1 MFICTRS
8 NKEDLEDAK
17 VITYADSEKDVIT
30 ALVKLGELNGKQ
42 SEWKSYDFSNTAIC
56 VNEKYLFVISEVTS
70 KDFEEMLKVADL
82 TKEQYLNLIKQYGVD
97 KKVRSAEEILAEQ
110 NLSKKVGRGS
120 VKATLVIWSINLL
133 KPVQCFYTLHQCKL
147 KMQA

>member
-17 VITYADSEKDVIT
+17 VITYADSEADVIT
-30 ALVKLGELNGKQ
+30 ALVKLGELDGEQ

-56 VNEKYLFVISEVTS
+56 VNKKYLFVISEVTS

-82 TKEQYLNLIKQYGVD
+82 TKEQYLGLIKKYGVD
-97 KKVRSAEEILAEQ
+97 KKVRSAEEILAD
-110 NLSKKVGRGS
+110 
-120 VKATLVIWSINLL
+120 
-133 KPVQCFYTLHQCKL
+133 
-147 KMQA
+147 

>member
-8 NKEDLEDAK
+8 NKEDLEDTK

-42 SEWKSYDFSNTAIC
+42 SEWKSYDLSNTAIC

-70 KDFEEMLKVADL
+70 KDFEEMLKAVDL
-82 TKEQYLNLIKQYGVD
+82 TKEQYLGFIKKYGID
-97 KKVRSAEEILAEQ
+97 KKVRSAEEIIAEQ
-110 NLSKKVGRGS
+110 DLSKK
-120 VKATLVIWSINLL
+120 
-133 KPVQCFYTLHQCKL
+133 
-147 KMQA
+147 QAGVV

>member
-1 MFICTRS
+1 MQIL
-8 NKEDLEDAK
+8 KA
-17 VITYADSEKDVIT
+17 DVIT

-82 TKEQYLNLIKQYGVD
+82 TKEQYLNLVKQYGVD

-120 VKATLVIWSINLL
+120 VKATLVIYVDVSKHDQHSSDKLI
-133 KPVQCFYTLHQCKL
+133 KL
-147 KMQA
+147 KGEIVICLFAQNVIKKT

>member
-17 VITYADSEKDVIT
+17 VITYADSKADVIT

-70 KDFEEMLKVADL
+70 KDFEEMLKAVDL
-82 TKEQYLNLIKQYGVD
+82 TKEQYLGFIKKYGID
-97 KKVRSAEEILAEQ
+97 KKVRSAEEILAE
-110 NLSKKVGRGS
+110 
-120 VKATLVIWSINLL
+120 
-133 KPVQCFYTLHQCKL
+133 
-147 KMQA
+147 